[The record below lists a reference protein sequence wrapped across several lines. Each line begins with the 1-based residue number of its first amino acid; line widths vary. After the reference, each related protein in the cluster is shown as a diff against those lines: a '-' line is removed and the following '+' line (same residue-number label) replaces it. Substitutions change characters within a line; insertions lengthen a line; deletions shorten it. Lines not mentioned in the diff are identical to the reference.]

1 MKTPPD
7 KKIAFTFM
15 SPPAN
20 DRREC
25 WQAVVEFPAGSGPE
39 SVLPIRVLDGDSVPV
54 EAGVM
59 LFAGCKLKVANG
71 ATSIRYADF
80 VHGKHDP
87 ELWLRRKGLPDKP
100 AYLTFA

>member
-25 WQAVVEFPAGSGPE
+25 WQAVVEFPAGSSAD
-39 SVLPIRVLDGDSVPV
+39 SVLPIRVLDGDGAPV
-54 EAGVM
+54 KEGTMV
-59 LFAGCKLKVANG
+59 FAGCRLKVVDG
-71 ATSIRYADF
+71 ATSIVYADF
-80 VHGKHDP
+80 VRGKHDP
-87 ELWLRRKGLPDKP
+87 ALWLRRKGLPDKP